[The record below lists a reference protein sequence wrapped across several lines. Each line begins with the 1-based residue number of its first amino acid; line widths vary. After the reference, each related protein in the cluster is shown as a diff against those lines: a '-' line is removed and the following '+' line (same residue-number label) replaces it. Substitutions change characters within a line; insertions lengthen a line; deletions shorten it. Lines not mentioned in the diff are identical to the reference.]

1 MSESATRRFDSVE
14 RLRTAHERLEALRS
28 EVADHGEDDVET
40 VAETYRSAHR
50 LLDRYVDAATGTGD
64 FKSYVE
70 FRGEFATLVE
80 DLPDELP
87 RREAFEDAL
96 EAVDKRRLDQSDFD
110 RAREALA
117 RAENLVDLLDDR
129 DDARETY
136 REARIDARDRL
147 DAIDERTD
155 ELERLLELG
164 DADLDAPVEELREP
178 IEAYDEAVREA
189 FREYRETASA
199 RELLEFVERTRA
211 FPLVDLPRPS
221 EDLLEYVR
229 ESPDGEEPIPAL
241 LEYTDYS
248 RSKLEHYAADADAL
262 KRSVATER
270 TYLERLDAEPL
281 TVGWPPPERGVLRW
295 RVVELRK
302 VVDRFAP
309 EDAIAKLRDVRALAA
324 DAERYERLRDAAVA
338 THRLDAEDRDRLAS
352 GDVGDE
358 LDALRE
364 ERAALEAAL
373 EELPEP

>member
-1 MSESATRRFDSVE
+1 MNEPATRRFDSVE
-14 RLRTAHERLEALRS
+14 RLRSAHERLEELRS
-28 EVADHGEDDVET
+28 DVEDHGEDAVET
-40 VAETYRSAHR
+40 VADTYRSAHR

-96 EAVDKRRLDQSDFD
+96 EAVDKRRLNQSDFD
-110 RAREALA
+110 RAQDALA
-117 RAENLVDLLDDR
+117 RAEDLVDLLEDR
-129 DDARETY
+129 DDAQEAY
-136 REARIDARDRL
+136 RDARIDARDRL
-147 DAIDERTD
+147 DAIDEREA

-164 DADLDAPVEELREP
+164 DADLDAPVEQLREP
-178 IEAYDEAVREA
+178 IEAYDEAIREA
-189 FREYRETASA
+189 FREYRESASA
-199 RELLEFVERTRA
+199 RELLEFVDRTRA
-211 FPLVDLPRPS
+211 FPLVDLTRPS

-241 LEYTDYS
+241 LEYADYS

-270 TYLERLDAEPL
+270 TYLERLDADPL
-281 TVGWPPPERGVLRW
+281 AVGWPPPERTVLRW
-295 RVVELRK
+295 RAVELRK

-309 EDAIAKLRDVRALAA
+309 EDAIAKLREVRTLATDA
-324 DAERYERLRDAAVA
+324 DRYERLRDAAVA
-338 THRLDAEDRDRLAS
+338 TERLDAEDRDRLAS
-352 GDVGDE
+352 GEVADE

-364 ERAALEAAL
+364 ERAELEAAL
-373 EELPEP
+373 AELPEP

>member
-1 MSESATRRFDSVE
+1 MSEPATRRFDSV
-14 RLRTAHERLEALRS
+14 RQLRTAHERLEELRS
-28 EVADHGEDDVET
+28 DVQHHGEDDVET
-40 VAETYRSAHR
+40 VAETYRSAQR
-50 LLDRYVDAATGTGD
+50 LLDRYVDDATGTGD

-96 EAVDKRRLDQSDFD
+96 EAVDKRRLNQSDFD
-110 RAREALA
+110 RARKALA
-117 RAENLVDLLDDR
+117 RAEDLVDLLDDR
-129 DDARETY
+129 DDAREAY

-147 DAIDERTD
+147 DAIDERTA

-178 IEAYDEAVREA
+178 IAAYDEAVREA
-189 FREYRETASA
+189 FREYRQTASA
-199 RELLEFVERTRA
+199 RELLGFVERTRA

-221 EDLLEYVR
+221 EDLLAYVR

-241 LEYTDYS
+241 LEYADYS

-270 TYLERLDAEPL
+270 TYLERLDADPL
-281 TVGWPPPERGVLRW
+281 AVGWPPPERTVLRW

-309 EDAIAKLRDVRALAA
+309 EEVIATLRQVRALAA

-338 THRLDAEDRDRLAS
+338 THRLDADARERLAS
-352 GDVGDE
+352 GEVADE
-358 LDALRE
+358 LDELRE
-364 ERAALEAAL
+364 ERTELEAAL

>member
-1 MSESATRRFDSVE
+1 MSEPASRRFDSVE
-14 RLRTAHERLEALRS
+14 RLRDAHERLERLRS
-28 EVADHGEDDVET
+28 AVADHGEDDVET

-50 LLDRYVDAATGTGD
+50 LLDRYVDDATGTGD
-64 FKSYVE
+64 FQSYVE

-96 EAVDKRRLDQSDFD
+96 EAVDKRRLSQSDFD
-110 RAREALA
+110 RAQEALA
-117 RAENLVDLLDDR
+117 RAEDLVDLLGDR
-129 DDARETY
+129 DDARAAY
-136 REARIDARDRL
+136 REARIDAADRL
-147 DAIDERTD
+147 DAIDEREA

-164 DADLDAPVEELREP
+164 DADLDAPVEQLRDP
-178 IEAYDEAVREA
+178 IEAYDESIREA
-189 FREYRETASA
+189 FREYRDTASA
-199 RELLEFVERTRA
+199 RELLAFVEQTRA

-221 EDLLEYVR
+221 EDLLAYVR
-229 ESPDGEEPIPAL
+229 ESPDGEEPLPTL
-241 LEYTDYS
+241 LEYADYS

-281 TVGWPPPERGVLRW
+281 TIGWPPPERGVLRW

-309 EDAIAKLRDVRALAA
+309 EDAVAKLREVRALAN

-338 THRLDAEDRDRLAS
+338 THRLDADDRERLAS
-352 GDVGDE
+352 GGVADDLDE
-358 LDALRE
+358 LRE
-364 ERAALEAAL
+364 ERAALESAL
-373 EELPEP
+373 SELPEP